1 MKIGTLEGIKVLD
14 ATRVVAGPF
23 CGLIL
28 ADLGAEVIKIEMPG
42 VGDETRTGAPFLK
55 GESTYFHSI
64 NRNKK
69 GITLNLSKEKG
80 QKIFKDLVKT
90 ADVVLEN
97 FTPGTMAEFGLD
109 YDTLSKINPK
119 IIMGSISGFG
129 QKDSPYVTKVAYD
142 PIAQAMGG
150 IASLN
155 GYPDGPP
162 TKVGVALG
170 DLSAALYAAVGICSA
185 LYERSMSG
193 EGQHVD
199 VAMTDS
205 IFSILE
211 HAILR
216 YTACGNIAGR
226 IGNRH
231 PALSPYDF
239 YPAKDGWVALG
250 TASNSVANRLADA
263 IGRSDLKDD
272 PRYSSNS
279 ERIKNADGFI
289 EPIIREYISNHTKQE
304 IIDLLNRYDV
314 PVAPIYTID
323 EAVNDPH
330 FTQRGM
336 LVDVEHPVAGTIKV
350 VGPVVKFSKTPSKV
364 LRPGPR
370 LGENNDEIFKDRLG
384 MKDDEL
390 ACLKEGKVI

>member
-1 MKIGTLEGIKVLD
+1 MSKTTLAGIMVLD

-28 ADLGAEVIKIEMPG
+28 ADLGAEVIKVEMPG
-42 VGDETRTGAPFLK
+42 TGDETRTGAPFLN

-69 GITLNLSKEKG
+69 GITLNLSKPEA
-80 QKIFKDLVKT
+80 QKIFKELVKT

-97 FTPGTMAEFGLD
+97 FTPGTMEGFGLG
-109 YDTLSKINPK
+109 YEELSKINPR
-119 IIMGSISGFG
+119 IVMASVSGFG
-129 QKDSPYVTKVAYD
+129 QKNSPYVTKVAYD

-170 DLSAALYAAVGICSA
+170 DISAALYTTVGICAA
-185 LYERSMSG
+185 LYERGVSG
-193 EGQHVD
+193 TGQHID

-211 HAILR
+211 HAVLR
-216 YTACGNIAGR
+216 YTASGNVAGR

-231 PALSPYDF
+231 PALSPYNF
-239 YPAKDGWVALG
+239 YETSNGWVAVG

-263 IGRSDLKDD
+263 IGKPELKDD
-272 PRYSSNS
+272 PRYSSNV
-279 ERIKNADGFI
+279 ERLKNAAYLEPLIKDWMI
-289 EPIIREYISNHTKQE
+289 ERTKE
-304 IIDLLNRYDV
+304 EVIELFNEHDV
-314 PVAPIYTID
+314 PIGPIYAID
-323 EAVNDPH
+323 EAVKDPH
-330 FTQRGM
+330 FMQRGM
-336 LVDVEHPVAGTIKV
+336 LVEVEHPTAGTMKL
-350 VGPVVKFSKTPSKV
+350 VGPTIKFSKTPSKV
-364 LRPGPR
+364 DKAGPM
-370 LGENNDEIFKDRLG
+370 LGQHNDEVFKGILR
-384 MKDDEL
+384 MTDEEL
-390 ACLKEGKVI
+390 NRLKEAKVI